1 MNEVTKQLLAVV
13 QALPVAEQQEFAEA
27 VLDGLMTPEE
37 DDALFAELE
46 RRRAEH
52 ESGRDPGIPA
62 DELFQ
67 RLREKQA

>member
-1 MNEVTKQLLAVV
+1 MSEAVQKLLSAV
-13 QALPVAEQQEFAEA
+13 QELPTSEQEELAEA
-27 VLDGLMTPEE
+27 VYDGLMTPEE

-62 DELFQ
+62 DEVFAA
-67 RLREKQA
+67 LRRKQG